1 MPACLVGCCP
11 NNVCD
16 CSKDCECLL
25 PDANFPGRFGFEN
38 PSLFPGDDD
47 LKKEKG
53 VSGKICPCKSKL
65 ETSDLAGHFEGRGGY
80 ARNGDN
86 EELSCGKGKCCGGGD
101 AREDGNHLATNGVED
116 AKPGHPRVN
125 GDEST
130 RDDREN
136 NEDDKEKGGCCG
148 NKDCSETSESP
159 VVPKT
164 CCDKEGAPKKSC
176 CSSKRG
182 PDRCEI
188 SGDPADPKLPETG
201 SSEQQGLGAKTC
213 CDEKDGISKK
223 SCCSPKEG
231 SDSCADGD
239 PPTSACSAA
248 VKGPTHK
255 HAKAKT
261 CCGGKEGISKKRCS
275 SSKKCSDPCGDSNSH
290 AKTPPT
296 HNHLESKASDE
307 KDEDEK
313 ENRSSSKAGTKP
325 SGKVA
330 WSDMATKRRQSYPF
344 DHKRSRGDDK
354 PYGKDMSANQALYKR
369 KQSYPFY
376 EKPADCNVDPHHGH
390 QHHHK
395 HEFHHESGHHHHD
408 DHHHDDHHHDDHHHH
423 GEHHGHGDDQHG
435 DDDEQHHDDAHHHC
449 DGHEHG
455 GDHHHG
461 DDKCG
466 AKDCCDKG
474 ESCCDNACARNSCC
488 DDTDCEARNSSTRA
502 HEDLEP
508 LVKPQ
513 VNVVIDEARFQTTK
527 LRVQNMCC
535 PKESTIVQEELAKLE
550 GIKTIKVNVLGRVV
564 HVRHHPEVVSATE
577 LMAVLN
583 KRHLGVSIVD
593 TGAEETTGNGL
604 PRSLKILLGN
614 LAVQAVLFGTA
625 LGGRFSSGGWYM
637 WVAIVEI
644 CFGVLPVLKKAF
656 YSLRNR
662 EIDLNILITITVI
675 GTLVIQEWIE
685 GAAVVFVFTLANFL
699 QQFCFYRVHKTI
711 SSLMLSKPSKAV
723 MACTGDCIPIE
734 NVPVGKMSFSRL
746 H

>member
-1 MPACLVGCCP
+1 M
-11 NNVCD
+11 
-16 CSKDCECLL
+16 
-25 PDANFPGRFGFEN
+25 
-38 PSLFPGDDD
+38 
-47 LKKEKG
+47 
-53 VSGKICPCKSKL
+53 
-65 ETSDLAGHFEGRGGY
+65 
-80 ARNGDN
+80 
-86 EELSCGKGKCCGGGD
+86 
-101 AREDGNHLATNGVED
+101 
-116 AKPGHPRVN
+116 
-125 GDEST
+125 
-130 RDDREN
+130 
-136 NEDDKEKGGCCG
+136 
-148 NKDCSETSESP
+148 
-159 VVPKT
+159 
-164 CCDKEGAPKKSC
+164 
-176 CSSKRG
+176 
-182 PDRCEI
+182 
-188 SGDPADPKLPETG
+188 
-201 SSEQQGLGAKTC
+201 
-213 CDEKDGISKK
+213 
-223 SCCSPKEG
+223 
-231 SDSCADGD
+231 
-239 PPTSACSAA
+239 
-248 VKGPTHK
+248 KGPTHK

-644 CFGVLPVLKKAF
+644 CFGVVPVLKKAF